1 MVTSHRAS
9 LVPPLYRLSGPKAM
23 GGYTVVT
30 SHGSRY
36 ELYSLPKLPGD
47 QGGWTMLTSRALVFL
62 FALCLS
68 LNAWCQAPPQS
79 APIASKPAPG
89 AFVDVEAG
97 KLYYEECGTG
107 PDGVILIHDGIAHS
121 AVWDDVWPTFC
132 KRFHTIRYD
141 RRGYGRTPASTTW
154 YTETEDLATLLR
166 NRKVNQ
172 AILVGSSHGGELS
185 IDFTLQY
192 PALVRQLVL
201 VGAVVSGLPYSDHF
215 LNRGI
220 NNSQPF
226 EKNDVTA
233 GLANWGKDKYLLA
246 PAHDSAKKRLLELL
260 TANPQDMTHSD
271 YARPTQP
278 ALHRLKEIRV
288 PTLILVGDADIPDV
302 HAHAGAIE
310 AGIDGSKRVIISEAG
325 HLMYLE
331 KPEEFSRAVISFID
345 SNGP

>member
-1 MVTSHRAS
+1 M
-9 LVPPLYRLSGPKAM
+9 
-23 GGYTVVT
+23 
-30 SHGSRY
+30 
-36 ELYSLPKLPGD
+36 
-47 QGGWTMLTSRALVFL
+47 
-62 FALCLS
+62 
-68 LNAWCQAPPQS
+68 PQS
-79 APIASKPAPG
+79 APAASQPVPG
-89 AFVDVEAG
+89 AFVDVEGG

-107 PDGVILIHDGIAHS
+107 SDAVILIHHGIAHS

-141 RRGYGRTPASTTW
+141 RRGYGRTPASTNW
-154 YTETEDLATLLR
+154 YAETEDLAALLR
-166 NRKVNQ
+166 NRKVSH
-172 AILVGSSHGGELS
+172 AIVVGSSHGGELS

-201 VGAVVSGLPYSDHF
+201 VGAVVGGFPYTDHF

-220 NNSQPF
+220 SNSQPF
-226 EKNDVTA
+226 EKNDVPS
-233 GLANWGKDKYLLA
+233 GLANWAKDKYLLA
-246 PAHDSAKKRLLELL
+246 PGHAAAQKRLLDLL

-310 AGIDGSKRVIISEAG
+310 AGIAGSRRVVITDAG

-331 KPEEFSRAVISFID
+331 KPEEFSRVVITFID
-345 SNGP
+345 RNGP

>member
-1 MVTSHRAS
+1 MRTGGGQVTI
-9 LVPPLYRLSGPKAM
+9 
-23 GGYTVVT
+23 T
-30 SHGSRY
+30 
-36 ELYSLPKLPGD
+36 
-47 QGGWTMLTSRALVFL
+47 RALLLLSVL
-62 FALCLS
+62 SLS
-68 LNAWCQAPPQS
+68 LNAKCQAPPQS
-79 APIASKPAPG
+79 ALAASQTGPRT
-89 AFVDVEAG
+89 FVDVEAG

-107 PDGVILIHDGIAHS
+107 PDAVILIHDGIAHS
-121 AVWDDVWPTFC
+121 AVWDDVWPAFC

-166 NRKVNQ
+166 NRKVSHTV
-172 AILVGSSHGGELS
+172 LVGSSHGGELS

-192 PALVRQLVL
+192 PALLRQLVL
-201 VGAVVSGLPYSDHF
+201 VGAVVSGLPYTDHF

-220 NNSQPF
+220 SNSQPF
-226 EKNDVTA
+226 EKNDVP
-233 GLANWGKDKYLLA
+233 GGVANWAKDKYLLA
-246 PAHDSAKKRLLELL
+246 PGHDAAKKRLLDLL

-310 AGIDGSKRVIISEAG
+310 AGIHGSKRVVITDVG

-331 KPEEFSRAVISFID
+331 KPEEFSRLVLAFIEA
-345 SNGP
+345 NGL